1 MIGAAILLLRFI
13 IRYISFVRIRHRSEL
28 ISGDGIKI
36 YQVDK
41 EIIPFSF
48 GNAVFINR
56 NQHSEEELKEIVRH
70 EFVHVKQNHT
80 IDIVWAELL
89 CIFNWYNPFA
99 WLLKRS
105 IRQNLEFIADN
116 KVIENGINKKEY
128 QYLLLKVIGNR
139 QFCIAAQFNFSSLK
153 KRIAM
158 MNKSK
163 SAKRQLLRMLF
174 LLPATAVLL
183 LAFRN
188 LNSGERENPGN
199 EYTHSGIV
207 VDAGTFKPISNV
219 KILNRN
225 YGTYVFSDAN
235 GFFSFQTNE
244 KGQDLISLIISK
256 DGYRNMTVE
265 NISAKSDLPNFLRD
279 MKIVGLNTDEHT
291 NNKGAFISTIPV
303 KTSGTKTSDYDL
315 ALQALKK
322 ELKLKYHYPDI
333 YDPAHPF
340 DTIPDIKTPNSK
352 GYYIDIKDNKGNCMV
367 VIKDK
372 NKKEVKRL
380 LLTEWNEKDDYYE
393 NLYGEILSPT
403 TAIVEE
409 KIKANNPAITTVTVN
424 GNTATVTLK
433 NGKTEVY
440 TLSLKDEKKAFE
452 ERCGTKE
459 VAVSE
464 ISLSEIEEP
473 GEIKEV
479 TIAEVPVKVTTAEL
493 AETVVTG
500 VPLKKAVSTTG
511 EIKEVTVAGKPLT
524 KTIVANPDM
533 QEVVVSGVPLKKAV
547 TTTGEIKEV
556 TVIGNPIKTSVTNIK
571 NPNVNVVS
579 EANTTNT
586 TNIGSNPSD
595 NGELD
600 IKITITKETTPEQFE
615 KLIGQLKEKGYELKF
630 TNKDYNDGMLTQLSG
645 TIKYKG
651 SNSSFS
657 LSDFDQVIIK
667 VYREGDNVEFRIY
680 SRKNKVTL

>member
-1 MIGAAILLLRFI
+1 MSLLIQYLVKLSISLSIVWLFYQFILRRLTFYNSNRWYLLGYTLLSFFIPFINISSVIGNASGSENNIIQFIPSVHEYTTALEEASHCPIPIWSTQYDKWDWTAFALMIGAAILLLRFI

-28 ISGDGIKI
+28 ISDDGIKI

-41 EIIPFSF
+41 GIIPFSF

-56 NQHSEEELKEIVRH
+56 NQHSEQELKEIVRH

-158 MNKSK
+158 MNKTK
-163 SAKRQLLRMLF
+163 SAKLQVGRFLF
-174 LLPATAVLL
+174 LFPVLAIIL
-183 LAFRN
+183 LAFRKSFTDSPTAKTN
-188 LNSGERENPGN
+188 TP
-199 EYTHSGIV
+199 V
-207 VDAGTFKPISNV
+207 VVLT
-219 KILNRN
+219 
-225 YGTYVFSDAN
+225 
-235 GFFSFQTNE
+235 
-244 KGQDLISLIISK
+244 
-256 DGYRNMTVE
+256 
-265 NISAKSDLPNFLRD
+265 
-279 MKIVGLNTDEHT
+279 
-291 NNKGAFISTIPV
+291 
-303 KTSGTKTSDYDL
+303 
-315 ALQALKK
+315 
-322 ELKLKYHYPDI
+322 
-333 YDPAHPF
+333 
-340 DTIPDIKTPNSK
+340 DTIPDITILNSK

-393 NLYGEILSPT
+393 DLYGEILSPT

-440 TLSLKDEKKAFE
+440 TLSLKDQKKAFE

-493 AETVVTG
+493 AEVVVTG

-511 EIKEVTVAGKPLT
+511 EIKEVTVTGKPLT

-533 QEVVVSGVPLKKAV
+533 QEVVVSGAPLKKAV

>member
-1 MIGAAILLLRFI
+1 MSLLIQYLVKLSISLSIVWLFYQFILRRLTFYNSNRWYLLGYTLLSFFIPFINISSLIGNTGGTENRIIQFIPSVHQYTTALEEASHCPIPIWSTQYDKWDWTAFALMIGAAILLLRFI

-158 MNKSK
+158 MNKTK
-163 SAKRQLLRMLF
+163 SAKLQVGRFLF
-174 LLPATAVLL
+174 LFPVLAIIL
-183 LAFRN
+183 LAFRKSFTDSPTAKTN
-188 LNSGERENPGN
+188 TP
-199 EYTHSGIV
+199 V
-207 VDAGTFKPISNV
+207 VVLT
-219 KILNRN
+219 
-225 YGTYVFSDAN
+225 
-235 GFFSFQTNE
+235 
-244 KGQDLISLIISK
+244 
-256 DGYRNMTVE
+256 
-265 NISAKSDLPNFLRD
+265 
-279 MKIVGLNTDEHT
+279 
-291 NNKGAFISTIPV
+291 
-303 KTSGTKTSDYDL
+303 
-315 ALQALKK
+315 
-322 ELKLKYHYPDI
+322 
-333 YDPAHPF
+333 
-340 DTIPDIKTPNSK
+340 DTIPDITILNSK

-372 NKKEVKRL
+372 NKKDVKRL

-533 QEVVVSGVPLKKAV
+533 QEVVVSGAPLKKAV

-571 NPNVNVVS
+571 NPTVNVVS

-645 TIKYKG
+645 TIKFKG